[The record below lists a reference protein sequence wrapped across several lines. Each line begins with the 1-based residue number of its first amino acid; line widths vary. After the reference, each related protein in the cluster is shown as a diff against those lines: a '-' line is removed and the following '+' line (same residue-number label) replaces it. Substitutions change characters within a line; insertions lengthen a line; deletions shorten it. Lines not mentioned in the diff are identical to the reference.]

1 MIKIQYQYEYID
13 ENCQLYIH
21 MMLNTTYKYMINFH
35 DTCDDDD
42 IQRWQSESPVYS
54 YFLSVSSITYKYCGA
69 LRARGLLVDTVSV
82 SVGLCV

>member
-1 MIKIQYQYEYID
+1 MD
-13 ENCQLYIH
+13 
-21 MMLNTTYKYMINFH
+21 NFH

-42 IQRWQSESPVYS
+42 IQRQSESPVYS
-54 YFLSVSSITYKYCGA
+54 YFLSVSSITYIYKYCGA